1 MQSIVAVING
11 EIMSLVE
18 QKLQD
23 LGSRLRNERLR
34 KNESQA
40 VFAARIGV
48 RAPTLRKMETGDS
61 TVQIGHWAT
70 VLDVL
75 DHAGDID
82 VILTESEDLFA
93 KYEKTKTP
101 VRKRASRRTP

>member
-1 MQSIVAVING
+1 
-11 EIMSLVE
+11 MSLVE

-34 KNESQA
+34 RNESQA

-48 RAPTLRKMETGDS
+48 SAPTLRKMEVGDS
-61 TVQIGHWAT
+61 TVLIGHWAT
-70 VLDVL
+70 ALDVL
-75 DHAGDID
+75 DRTGDID
-82 VILTESEDLFA
+82 VILAETEDLFA

-101 VRKRASRRTP
+101 VRRRASRKAP

>member
-1 MQSIVAVING
+1 LQSIVTLNG
-11 EIMSLVE
+11 ELMPLVE

-34 KNESQA
+34 RNESQA

-48 RAPTLRKMETGDS
+48 SAPTLRKMEAGDS
-61 TVQIGHWAT
+61 TVLIGHWAT
-70 VLDVL
+70 ALDVL
-75 DHAGDID
+75 DRAGDID
-82 VILTESEDLFA
+82 VILAETEDLFA
-93 KYEKTKTP
+93 KYEKTKAP